1 MKKNLK
7 AHLALFMAA
16 LIYGANYTIAKGV
29 MPEYLQPFG
38 FIIVRVTGATILFW
52 ITGIFVPEKIN
63 RKDLPLLA
71 FCGMFGVAIN
81 QLLFFKGLSMTTP
94 INAAIIMVITPI
106 LVLLVATSL
115 MSEKITT
122 KKLIGIAIGL
132 IGAVILL
139 LVKHDLTI
147 GSLTWRGDLCILINA
162 ISWGIYLVVAKP
174 LIMKYR
180 TITVIKWVFLFAWF
194 YVLPFGYSEFM
205 QADFSV
211 MPTNI
216 LLSIGFVV
224 LGTTYFAYL
233 LNNYALQK
241 VSSSVVS
248 IYIYLQPLLAAG
260 IAIFLGKDELDLVK
274 ILSAILIFTGVYLVS
289 ASDKSSKKTK
299 FSKSL

>member
-1 MKKNLK
+1 MKENFKS
-7 AHLALFMAA
+7 HLALFAAA

-29 MPEYLQPFG
+29 MPQYLQPFG
-38 FIIVRVTGATILFW
+38 FIMVRVTGAVILFW

-63 RKDLPLLA
+63 RKDIPLLA

-115 MSEKITT
+115 ASERITT
-122 KKLIGIAIGL
+122 KKLLGIIIGL
-132 IGAVILL
+132 IGACLL
-139 LVKHDLTI
+139 LLIKHDLSF

-205 QADFSV
+205 EADFSA
-211 MPTNI
+211 MPPNI
-216 LLSIGFVV
+216 LLSVAFVV

-260 IAIFLGKDELDLVK
+260 IAVFLGKDELDAVK
-274 ILSAILIFTGVYLVS
+274 LISALMIFTGVYLVS
-289 ASDKSSKKTK
+289 AADKSNRNQNIQ
-299 FSKSL
+299 

>member
-1 MKKNLK
+1 VKENFK
-7 AHLALFMAA
+7 AHLALFFAA

-29 MPEYLQPFG
+29 MPDYLQPFG
-38 FIIVRVTGATILFW
+38 FIMVRVTGAVILFW

-63 RKDLPLLA
+63 RKDIPLLA

-115 MSEKITT
+115 ASEKITKT
-122 KKLIGIAIGL
+122 KLSGIIIGL
-132 IGAVILL
+132 IGALLLL
-139 LVKHDLTI
+139 LVKHDLSF

-194 YVLPFGYSEFM
+194 YVLPFGYTEFM
-205 QADFSV
+205 EADFSN
-211 MPTNI
+211 MPADI
-216 LLSIGFVV
+216 LLSVAFVV

-260 IAIFLGKDELDLVK
+260 IAVFLNKDELDWVK
-274 ILSAILIFTGVYLVS
+274 ILSALLIFAGVYLVS
-289 ASDKSSKKTK
+289 ATDRAKRNQNIQ
-299 FSKSL
+299 

>member
-1 MKKNLK
+1 VKENFK
-7 AHLALFMAA
+7 AHLALFFAA

-29 MPEYLQPFG
+29 MPDYLQPFG
-38 FIIVRVTGATILFW
+38 FIMVRVTGAVILFW

-63 RKDLPLLA
+63 RKDIPLLA

-106 LVLLVATSL
+106 LVLLVDTSL
-115 MSEKITT
+115 ASEKITKT
-122 KKLIGIAIGL
+122 KLSGIIIGL
-132 IGAVILL
+132 IGALLLL
-139 LVKHDLTI
+139 LVKHDLSF

-194 YVLPFGYSEFM
+194 YVLPFGYTEFM
-205 QADFSV
+205 EADFSN
-211 MPTNI
+211 MPADI
-216 LLSIGFVV
+216 LLSVAFVV

-260 IAIFLGKDELDLVK
+260 IAVFLNKDELDWVK
-274 ILSAILIFTGVYLVS
+274 ILSALLIFAGVYLVS
-289 ASDKSSKKTK
+289 ATDRAKRNQNIQ
-299 FSKSL
+299 

>member
-1 MKKNLK
+1 MKENFKS
-7 AHLALFMAA
+7 HLALFAAA

-29 MPEYLQPFG
+29 MPQYLQPFG
-38 FIIVRVTGATILFW
+38 FIMVRVTGAVILFW

-115 MSEKITT
+115 ASERITT
-122 KKLIGIAIGL
+122 KKLSGILIGL
-132 IGAVILL
+132 VGAFLLL
-139 LVKHDLTI
+139 LVKEDLSF

-180 TITVIKWVFLFAWF
+180 TITVVKWVFLFAWF
-194 YVLPFGYSEFM
+194 YVLPFGYKEFLE
-205 QADFSV
+205 ADFSA
-211 MPTNI
+211 MPTEI
-216 LLSIGFVV
+216 LLSVAFV
-224 LGTTYFAYL
+224 LFGTTYLAYL

-260 IAIFLGKDELDLVK
+260 IAIFLEKDKLDGVK
-274 ILSAILIFTGVYLVS
+274 LLSAVLIFSGVYLVS
-289 ASDKSSKKTK
+289 AAEKESRNQN
-299 FSKSL
+299 LQ

>member
-1 MKKNLK
+1 MKENFKS
-7 AHLALFMAA
+7 HLALFIAA

-29 MPEYLQPFG
+29 MPDYLQPFG
-38 FIIVRVTGATILFW
+38 FIMVRVTGAVILFW

-63 RKDLPLLA
+63 RKDIPLLA

-115 MSEKITT
+115 ASERITG
-122 KKLIGIAIGL
+122 KKLTGIVTGLVGAIL
-132 IGAVILL
+132 LL
-139 LVKHDLTI
+139 LVKHDLSL

-205 QADFSV
+205 EADFSS
-211 MPTNI
+211 MPPNI
-216 LLSIGFVV
+216 LLSVAFVV

-260 IAIFLGKDELDLVK
+260 IAIVSGKDDLDAVK
-274 ILSAILIFTGVYLVS
+274 ITSALLIFVGVYLVS
-289 ASDKSSKKTK
+289 AADNDNRNQN
-299 FSKSL
+299 LQ

>member
-7 AHLALFMAA
+7 AHLALFTAA

-29 MPEYLQPFG
+29 MPQYLQPFG
-38 FIIVRVTGATILFW
+38 FIIVRVTGAAILFW
-52 ITGIFVPEKIN
+52 ITGLFVPEKIN
-63 RKDLPLLA
+63 RKDIPLLA

-115 MSEKITT
+115 MSEKITL
-122 KKLIGIAIGL
+122 KKIVGIIIGL
-132 IGAVILL
+132 IGAVVLL
-139 LVKHDLTI
+139 LIKHDLTI

-205 QADFSV
+205 EADFSS
-211 MPTNI
+211 MPPNI
-216 LLSIGFVV
+216 LVSIAFVV

-274 ILSAILIFTGVYLVS
+274 IISAVLIFTGVYLVS
-289 ASDKSSKKTK
+289 ASDKVSRNKKKPTEP
-299 FSKSL
+299 

>member
-1 MKKNLK
+1 MKENFK
-7 AHLALFMAA
+7 AHLALFFAA

-29 MPEYLQPFG
+29 MPDYLQPFG
-38 FIIVRVTGATILFW
+38 FIMVRVTGAVILFW

-63 RKDLPLLA
+63 RKDIPLLA

-115 MSEKITT
+115 ASEKITKT
-122 KKLIGIAIGL
+122 KLSGIIIGL
-132 IGAVILL
+132 IGALLLL
-139 LVKHDLTI
+139 LVKHDLSF

-194 YVLPFGYSEFM
+194 YVLPFGYTEFM
-205 QADFSV
+205 EADFSN
-211 MPTNI
+211 MPADI
-216 LLSIGFVV
+216 LLSVAFVI

-260 IAIFLGKDELDLVK
+260 IAVFLNKDELDWVK
-274 ILSAILIFTGVYLVS
+274 ILSALLIFAGVYLVS
-289 ASDKSSKKTK
+289 ATDRAKRNQNIQ
-299 FSKSL
+299 

>member
-1 MKKNLK
+1 
-7 AHLALFMAA
+7 MAA